1 MLRLNGSASAVAAAG
16 ELLEQLK
23 KENADLS
30 ADNERLLNYVESLES
45 TQTEGLTSGREYL
58 SEQAVLH
65 PIRSTAVDGREALL
79 WMDLM
84 IVDSC
89 SLMLANS

>member
-45 TQTEGLTSGREYL
+45 TEMEGLTSG
-58 SEQAVLH
+58 
-65 PIRSTAVDGREALL
+65 
-79 WMDLM
+79 
-84 IVDSC
+84 
-89 SLMLANS
+89 N

>member
-30 ADNERLLNYVESLES
+30 ADNERLLNYVEGLQS
-45 TQTEGLTSGREYL
+45 TEMEGLTSGDNAPPPGYVAQ
-58 SEQAVLH
+58 S
-65 PIRSTAVDGREALL
+65 
-79 WMDLM
+79 
-84 IVDSC
+84 
-89 SLMLANS
+89 